1 MEESLFGSGVD
12 NCGTIPND
20 SQVLTGRERA
30 LLSKIYE
37 KEKEL
42 VILEDRLYLLKNTN
56 ECLRET
62 IKEDQGEKMRL

>member
-1 MEESLFGSGVD
+1 M
-12 NCGTIPND
+12 
-20 SQVLTGRERA
+20 LTGRERA

-62 IKEDQGEKMRL
+62 IEEDQGEKMRL